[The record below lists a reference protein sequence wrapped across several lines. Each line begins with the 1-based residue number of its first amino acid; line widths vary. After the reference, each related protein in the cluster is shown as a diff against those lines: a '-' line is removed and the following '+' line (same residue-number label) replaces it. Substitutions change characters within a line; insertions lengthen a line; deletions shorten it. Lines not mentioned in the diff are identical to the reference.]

1 MIIMDFNQ
9 IALSSIFQFM
19 GEISADKPE
28 HSKNIIRHSLISSIL
43 YNKIK
48 FSSDY
53 GELVIASDGRNYW
66 RKEKFPYYK
75 ASRKTTRDASGI
87 DWKFIFGVIAEVREE
102 IKQTFPY
109 KVLNLDGIEAD
120 DIIAIIC
127 KWTQENYI
135 DSNVIFPSPRK
146 TLILSSDKDF
156 KQLHRYSNIR
166 QYSPAQKKYIESP
179 SNVTHFINEHIA
191 RGDSSDG
198 IPSILSDDDCF
209 VNKVRQSPLVK
220 KRIDEFL
227 DLGIGACRTESEIR
241 NWHRN
246 ELLISFDMIPEEIE
260 QKVLAE
266 FLVEKESSANSKIFK
281 YFIKN
286 NMSLFLNSIEDF

>member
-9 IALSSIFQFM
+9 IALASIFQFM
-19 GEISADKPE
+19 GDITPDNPE
-28 HSKNIIRHSLISSIL
+28 NSKNIIRHSIISSIL
-43 YNKIK
+43 YNKMK
-48 FSSDY
+48 FSGEY

-75 ASRKTTRDASGI
+75 ANRKTTRDASSV
-87 DWKFIFGVIAEVREE
+87 DWKFVFEIISEVRED
-102 IKQTFPY
+102 IKQAFPY
-109 KVLNLDGIEAD
+109 KLLNLDGIEAD
-120 DIIAIIC
+120 DIIAVLA
-127 KWTQENYI
+127 KWTQDNYT
-135 DSNVIFPSPRK
+135 DGNVLFPSPKK

-156 KQLHRYSNIR
+156 KQLHQYSNIR

-179 SNVTHFINEHIA
+179 SNVKHFINEHIA

-220 KRIDEFL
+220 KRIEEFL
-227 DLGIGACRTESEIR
+227 DQGIGACRNDSEIR

-246 ELLISFDMIPEEIE
+246 ELLISFEKIPEEIE
-260 QKVLAE
+260 TKILDDFNSQQYDRNKV
-266 FLVEKESSANSKIFK
+266 KIFN
-281 YFIKN
+281 YLIAN
-286 NMSLFLNSIEDF
+286 NMKLLFNSIEDF